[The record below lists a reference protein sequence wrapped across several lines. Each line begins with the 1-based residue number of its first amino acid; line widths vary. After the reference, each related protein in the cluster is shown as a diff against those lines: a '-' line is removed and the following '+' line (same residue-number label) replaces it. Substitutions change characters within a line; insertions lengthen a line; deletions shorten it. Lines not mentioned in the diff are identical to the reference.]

1 MKKLLFLFLIS
12 TSVSAQPAKSC
23 CSISSTEKF
32 SMLASNERFVAS
44 HLSPLPFVFQP
55 AKGGM
60 IIYKTDDGKT
70 ANAFEVKSE
79 TPTSNWIIMV
89 HEWWGLNDYIKQEAE
104 KLASEVGNTNVL
116 AVDLY
121 DGRVAANPDD
131 AKKYM
136 GEMKDSRTNSIIK
149 GAIDYTG
156 KDAHIA
162 TIGWCMGGG
171 WSMQAALLAGN
182 KADACVMYYGMPET
196 NRDKLKKLKAPV
208 LLIFAKQ
215 DQWINEQVVDDCKKN
230 MKSADKKL
238 TVLTYDADHA
248 FANPSNPKYNKTAAG
263 DAHKEV
269 LAFLKENHK

>member
-1 MKKLLFLFLIS
+1 MKKILFLFIIS
-12 TSVSAQPAKSC
+12 SSAFAQTKSC
-23 CSISSTEKF
+23 CSISSTEQF
-32 SMLASNERFVAS
+32 SMLASNDRFVAS
-44 HLSPLPFVFQP
+44 HLSPIPFVFTP

-60 IIYKTDDGKT
+60 ITYKTDDGKT
-70 ANAFEVKSE
+70 ASAFEVKSE

-104 KLASEVGNTNVL
+104 KLAAEVGNSNVL
-116 AVDLY
+116 AIDLY

-136 GEMKDSRTNSIIK
+136 GEMKDMRTNSIIK

-156 KDAHIA
+156 KDARIG

-171 WSMQAALLAGN
+171 WSLQTALLAGN
-182 KADACVMYYGMPET
+182 KADACVMYYGQPET
-196 NRDKLKKLKAPV
+196 SVEKLRKLNAPV
-208 LLIFAKQ
+208 LFVFAKQ
-215 DQWINEQVVDDCKKN
+215 DQWINQKVVDDFQKN
-230 MKSADKKL
+230 MKEAGKKL

-269 LAFLKENHK
+269 LSFLKENHK